1 MKMKR
6 EYQAPL
12 AQLIEIDVDVIVAS
26 SDVSQETEHDNAYI
40 DFGNFL

>member
-1 MKMKR
+1 MKK

-26 SDVSQETEHDNAYI
+26 NVSEESEHDNAYV
-40 DFGNFL
+40 NFDEWT